1 MKILSLLLLS
11 ALTLTA
17 QAANKVDISVKF
29 KTVDKNERKFD
40 GPGGGDRSVETREKE
55 MVITLVAQNPTIV
68 GPVTVNYWA
77 VKASLKGRLIVAA
90 EGTGEGTLVLKKPV
104 VITSKPFTMKE
115 KDGDGARGRMEIHKE
130 AEIEEYV
137 VKVVDAKGVEI
148 ASKSSSKNAE
158 DALAEAKP
166 KRRK

>member
-11 ALTLTA
+11 VLTFTA
-17 QAANKVDISVKF
+17 QAANKVDIAVKF
-29 KTVDKNERKFD
+29 KTVEKNERKFD

-77 VKASLKGRLIVAA
+77 VKAGLKGRLLVAA
-90 EGTGEGTLVLKKPV
+90 EGSGESTLVLKKPV
-104 VITSKPFTMKE
+104 VVTSKPFVMKE
-115 KDGDGARGRMEIHKE
+115 KDAEGARGRMEVHKE

-137 VKVVDAKGVEI
+137 VKVVDAKGEEI